1 MKTTTALNKIAG
13 LKKRIWIIKGG
24 QGAGKTIAILMLL
37 INHASSV
44 GGQEIIIASDEL
56 TKMRLTVIKDFKK
69 VIQDFGIF
77 EKDRFIAGTLYNF
90 KNGSFIKFIG
100 LDKEDIGKG
109 LRSDITFI
117 NECNKI
123 NFETYRELT
132 SRAKRVIVDYNPN
145 VEFWVD
151 EHVRNRTDADSL
163 TLTYKDNEYLSRE
176 EVDEIESYRS
186 LAFFNLSLPK
196 IDIETNVKSNYWA
209 NKWRVYG
216 CGEYGQVEGA
226 IFTDYEIGEFND
238 TLPFRRGLDFG
249 FSSDPDAL
257 IKIAVDEKKKV
268 IYMKEEMYK
277 SGQSSDVLLTNLK
290 NICGR
295 NELIFADHSEQRL
308 IADLSKHL
316 NIKPCT
322 KWTIIER
329 IKKLQ
334 SYHFVVERNSTNLIM
349 ELISYIWSDKRSE
362 TPIDKN
368 NHLIDALGYAF
379 TAGAPAAQGVR
390 RITF

>member
-44 GGQEIIIASDEL
+44 QGQEIIIASDEL

-69 VIQDFGIF
+69 VIQDFGIY
-77 EKDRFIAGTLYNF
+77 EPERFTAGTLYQF

-109 LRSDITFI
+109 LRSDIVFV

-132 SRAKRVIVDYNPN
+132 SRAKRVILDYNPN
-145 VEFWVD
+145 TEFWVD
-151 EHVRNRTDADSL
+151 EFVRSRDDADSL
-163 TLTYKDNEYLSRE
+163 TLTYKDNEYLSKE
-176 EVDEIESYRS
+176 EINEIESYRT
-186 LAFFNLSLPK
+186 LGFYDLTLPK
-196 IDIETNVKSNYWA
+196 IDIESNVKSAYWA

-216 CGEYGQVEGA
+216 CGEYGQIDGA
-226 IFTDYEIGEFND
+226 IFTSWSMGDFNND
-238 TLPFRRGLDFG
+238 LPFRRGLDFG
-249 FSSDPDAL
+249 FSNDPDAL
-257 IKIAVDEKKKV
+257 IKIAVDEDKKI

-277 SGQSSDVLLTNLK
+277 SGQSSETLLTNLRA
-290 NICGR
+290 ICGR
-295 NELIFADHSEQRL
+295 NDLIFADYSEQRL
-308 IADLSKHL
+308 IGDLSKHL
-316 NIKPCT
+316 NVKQCT

-334 SYHFVVERNSTNLIM
+334 SYHFIVDKSSTNLIM

-379 TAGAPAAQGVR
+379 TAGQAPSKGVR
-390 RITF
+390 KATY